1 MMHRFEQAF
10 GQWVIKARWLLIS
23 LTILLVLAAASGGQY
38 LKFTSDYRI
47 FFGKDNPELLAFDAM
62 ERTYTKDDNVL
73 IVLTPGNGDVFTRD
87 NLALIEQVTEE
98 AWQIPYSIRVD
109 SITNFQYTEA
119 EGDDLVVENLVSD
132 AADLS
137 DPELEKIRQIALNE
151 PLLRHRLISPQGDV
165 TAINVTVQLPGI
177 DETKEVPE
185 VVSFVRNMADE
196 IRAQQPDMQVHLTG
210 MVFMN
215 NAFSETAQLD
225 VKTLIPISFGVMIL
239 CLGLLL
245 RGLAGTAVTLLVII
259 FSIMAAMGMSG
270 YLGMPLTPSS
280 APIPIIILTVAI
292 ANSVHILVTFY
303 FEMRHGHDKY
313 RAMKESLRI
322 NLQPVFLTSLTTTI
336 GFLTMNFSEVPTFRY
351 MGKTVAMGVVASFI
365 LSVTLL
371 PALMTVLPVRVKPV
385 KGDQLDFMEKMGD
398 FVTRRY
404 NILLIVMTLV
414 VLVLLAFVPRNEL
427 NDEFVKYFD
436 HRIEFRND
444 TDYTTE
450 HLTGLY
456 TINFSLFS
464 GESGGISKPEF
475 LNEVEAFAQ
484 WARSQPEVIYVATIT
499 DIFKR
504 LNKNMHGDDPAW
516 YRLPE
521 SRDLA
526 AQYLLL
532 YEMSLPYGLDLN
544 NQINVDKSS
553 TRLTFVMKSLSTKQ
567 MLSIEKRADAWLAA
581 NAPHI
586 VKAEAASPNLMFAHI
601 SSRNIVSMLTGTTL
615 ALILISVLLIF
626 ALRSLKIGLIS
637 MVPNLVPAAMG
648 FGIWGLLVGEV
659 GLALSIV
666 TGMTLG
672 IVVDDTVHFL
682 SKYLRAR
689 RERGATAPEAVR
701 YAFRNVGRALLYTSI
716 ILIAGFAILA
726 TSAFKLNSGMGMLS
740 ALIISL
746 ALVADFLLLPALLIK
761 LEEKNNGKTMADTAA
776 TAPARH

>member
-1 MMHRFEQAF
+1 MGKFEKAF
-10 GQWVIKARWLLIS
+10 SCWTVDARWWLIS
-23 LTILLVLAAASGGQY
+23 LSLIAVVLAASGAQY
-38 LKFTSDYRI
+38 LKFTSDYRV
-47 FFGKDNPELLAFDAM
+47 FFSADNPQLLAFDEM
-62 ERTYTKDDNVL
+62 EQTYTKDDNVL
-73 IVLTPGNGDVFTRD
+73 IVLSPADGNVFSRET
-87 NLALIEQVTEE
+87 LAVVEHYTGE

-109 SITNFQYTEA
+109 SITDFQHTEA
-119 EGDDLVVENLVSD
+119 QEDDLIVRDLVSD
-132 AADLS
+132 AGALS
-137 DPELEKIRQIALNE
+137 DAALAQVREIAINE
-151 PLLRHRLISPQGDV
+151 PLLRHRLISPEGDV
-165 TAINVTVQLPGI
+165 TAINVTIQLPGV

-185 VVSFVRNMADE
+185 VVNFVRAMADE
-196 IRAQQPDMQVHLTG
+196 IRAQHPDIAVHLTG
-210 MVFMN
+210 LTFMN

-225 VKTLIPISFGVMIL
+225 ATTLIPISFAVMIL

-245 RGLAGTAVTLLVII
+245 RGFVGTMVTLLVII
-259 FSIMAAMGMSG
+259 FSILSAMGISG

-303 FEMRHGHDKY
+303 FEMRHGRSKFE
-313 RAMKESLRI
+313 AMRESLRI

-336 GFLTMNFSEVPTFRY
+336 GFLTMNFSEVPPFQY
-351 MGKTVAMGVVASFI
+351 MGNTVAIGVVASFL

-371 PALMTVLPVRVKPV
+371 PALMVVLPVKVKRATEEQV
-385 KGDQLDFMEKMGD
+385 DFMARLGD
-398 FVTRRY
+398 FVVKHY
-404 NILLIVMTLV
+404 KALLIGMTIVVV
-414 VLVLLAFVPRNEL
+414 VLASFLPRNEL

-436 HRIEFRND
+436 ERIEFRTD
-444 TDYTTE
+444 TDYTTD

-456 TINFSLFS
+456 TISYSLFS
-464 GESGGISKPEF
+464 GETGGISEPLF
-475 LNEVEAFAQ
+475 LRDVEAFAQ
-484 WARSQPEVIYVATIT
+484 WARSQPEVLYVSTIT

-504 LNKNMHGDDPAW
+504 LNKNMHGDDEA
-516 YRLPE
+516 YYVLPDNRE
-521 SRDLA
+521 LA

-553 TRLTFVMKSLSTKQ
+553 TRLMLVMQSLSTRQ
-567 MLSIEKRADAWLAA
+567 MLDIERRAGEWLAT

-586 VKAEAASPNLMFAHI
+586 VDAHAASPNLMFAHI

-615 ALILISVLLIF
+615 ALVLISALLVI
-626 ALRSLKIGLIS
+626 ALRSLKIGLVS

-648 FGIWGLLVGEV
+648 FGLWGLLVGEV

-689 RERGATAPEAVR
+689 REKNATAPEAVR
-701 YAFRNVGRALLYTSI
+701 YAFNNVGRALLFTSVV
-716 ILIAGFAILA
+716 LVAGFAILA

-740 ALIISL
+740 ALIVTL
-746 ALVADFLLLPALLIK
+746 ALIADFLLLPALLIK
-761 LEEKNNGKTMADTAA
+761 LEEREDAKAGRRIAD
-776 TAPARH
+776 PDR